1 MTSVKVKFRPSSA
14 KGREGVVYYQVTH
27 ERRVRQLASGYRVAD
42 GEWDGRS
49 PGGRGPAATAVREGI
64 GRDVERLARI
74 AGRFDAEGLAYT
86 SDDVI
91 AEFRRYAR
99 ECSLFGYME
108 SLILALRK
116 NGKVRTSET
125 YRAALSSFR
134 EFRNGEDIPAD
145 CISAE
150 VMEAYEAWHRSRGN
164 SPNTVSFYTR
174 ILRAVYN
181 RAVEDGLTDDR
192 SPFRHVYTGVGKTVK
207 RALPLSAVSRLK
219 ELDLSGAPRL
229 GYARDMFMMSFFL
242 RGMSFID
249 MAFLK
254 KSDLRD
260 GRVTYRR
267 RKTGRQLTI
276 GWTEEMQRILDRH
289 PANPTRYLLP
299 IITEEGPGER
309 RAYRGANC
317 SINRSLKKV
326 AALAGMSLPLTMYA
340 ARHSWASAAK
350 AKGVPLNI
358 ISEGMGHDSEA
369 ATQVYLASLDAC
381 VLDKANAMII
391 SSL

>member
-14 KGREGVVYYQVTH
+14 KGREGAVYYQVTH

-42 GEWDGRS
+42 GGWDGRS